1 MPAASTA
8 PKTARLV
15 VTSPAF
21 AAQGAI
27 PTKHTCQGDDLSP
40 ALDLAGI
47 PLSAKTLAL
56 IMDDPD
62 APDPAAPERVWV
74 HWVGYDLPAS
84 TTKLAEGAGNGA
96 NLGRPGKN
104 DWGTTGYRGPCPPIG
119 RHRYFVKVLALDT
132 ELGELGKPNKTA
144 LLAAAQG
151 HVVAE
156 GELVGTYQK
165 AK

>member
-1 MPAASTA
+1 MRARALLPPYLLAVACAKPLPA
-8 PKTARLV
+8 PKAARLV

-74 HWVGYDLPAS
+74 H
-84 TTKLAEGAGNGA
+84 
-96 NLGRPGKN
+96 
-104 DWGTTGYRGPCPPIG
+104 
-119 RHRYFVKVLALDT
+119 
-132 ELGELGKPNKTA
+132 
-144 LLAAAQG
+144 
-151 HVVAE
+151 
-156 GELVGTYQK
+156 
-165 AK
+165 